1 MTSSKSQLM
10 KTIQKY
16 DFALYDL
23 SLYLDTHTQ
32 CREALQLY
40 AKYRASREATAA
52 EYVRRFGPIEARQNE
67 STTQWDWGK
76 GPYPWEKEG
85 N

>member
-1 MTSSKSQLM
+1 MKNRNELM
-10 KTIQKY
+10 HTIQRY

-23 SLYLDTHTQ
+23 MLYLDTHPK

-40 AKYRASREATAA
+40 AKYRKQREEAVS
-52 EYVRRFGPIEARQNE
+52 EYVSRFGPINALQSDTDKRWN
-67 STTQWDWGK
+67 WGN
-76 GPYPWEKEG
+76 GPYPWEREA

>member
-1 MTSSKSQLM
+1 MKDRNQLM
-10 KTIQKY
+10 QIIRKY

-23 SLYLDTHTQ
+23 ALYLDTHTQ

-40 AKYRASREATAA
+40 QKYRSLRKSAVE
-52 EYVRRFGPIEARQNE
+52 EYVQRFGPISHVQTE
-67 STTQWDWGK
+67 SVSQWDWAK
-76 GPYPWEKEG
+76 GPYPWEKEA